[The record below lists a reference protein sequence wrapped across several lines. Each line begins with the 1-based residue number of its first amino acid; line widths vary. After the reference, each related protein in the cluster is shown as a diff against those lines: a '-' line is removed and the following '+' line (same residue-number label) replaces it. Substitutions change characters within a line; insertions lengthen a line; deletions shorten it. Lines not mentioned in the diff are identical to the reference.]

1 MLATVQAMQR
11 VFAQL
16 EQLPCLT
23 LAELGG
29 ATLGGGFELALTYD
43 WRIAA
48 HEARVG
54 LPKRAW
60 ACSPRVAAR
69 NA

>member
-11 VFAQL
+11 VFARL
-16 EQLPCLT
+16 EQLLCLT

-29 ATLGGGFELALTYD
+29 ATLGERLRAGAGLD

-48 HEARVG
+48 HRRASAC
-54 LPKRAW
+54 PKRAGL
-60 ACSPRVAAR
+60 PRRGWRR